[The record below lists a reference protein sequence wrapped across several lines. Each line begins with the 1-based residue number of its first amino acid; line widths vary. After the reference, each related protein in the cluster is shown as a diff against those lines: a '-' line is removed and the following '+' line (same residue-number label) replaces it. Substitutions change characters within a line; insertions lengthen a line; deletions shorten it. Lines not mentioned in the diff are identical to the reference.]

1 MSARYTV
8 IIYTPQELNHASYV
22 QTGLLALEEQG
33 IIKVKVVLR
42 MTANRGRIV
51 VDDFRTIQHTQQLNP
66 KVSYYTLVDRVA
78 NTRIEFATDLYDHAN
93 QFSEHAFLHCDYVF
107 KRNFD
112 TRFADKLPRAYQSKL
127 YKMGLTFKVG
137 SSKFKAMPLL
147 FLGLVLQGG
156 LVSFK
161 LDSFLFSRFFKA
173 LQTNIRHW
181 HGFKQAQDISRYNAY
196 TVPQKDS
203 VFFQTRCFV
212 HEQTQDVK
220 SIHKQRYRII
230 KVLREAFPDLFLGGF
245 VSSPVVLTNYSDA
258 VTNVPTEPM
267 AYLQALKQ
275 AKIVVYT
282 RGLANSPAWKMAEY
296 LSQAK
301 IIIAERLTAE
311 LPVPLT
317 DGQHVLYF
325 NTDEELVAKIKHVL
339 QDADLAKHLSQNG
352 RSYFEK
358 YVNPKRNIERII
370 NFMISKHTSS

>member
-8 IIYTPQELNHASYV
+8 TIYTPQELNHASYV
-22 QTGLLALEEQG
+22 QTGLFEMESQG
-33 IIKVKVVLR
+33 VLKVKVKLSVASR
-42 MTANRGRIV
+42 RGRIAV
-51 VDDFRTIQHTQQLNP
+51 QDTGAVQYTNQLNP
-66 KVSYYTLVDRVA
+66 KVSYYELLDHTSHK
-78 NTRIEFATDLYDHAN
+78 RIRFATDLYDHAD

-107 KRNFD
+107 KRSFEQKYV
-112 TRFADKLPRAYQSKL
+112 DKLPQAYQDKL
-127 YKMGLTFKVG
+127 FK
-137 SSKFKAMPLL
+137 
-147 FLGLVLQGG
+147 LGLCFGVSSPYKKQQYLFFTGLMFSNLLNAIKFDRRLLIRVYNTYTTQIKHWKFVLTA
-156 LVSFK
+156 
-161 LDSFLFSRFFKA
+161 R
-173 LQTNIRHW
+173 
-181 HGFKQAQDISRYNAY
+181 DISHFNEFIQP
-196 TVPQKDS
+196 THNS

-245 VSSPVVLTNYSDA
+245 VPSPVVLTNYSDA

-358 YVNPKRNIERII
+358 YVNPERNIERII